1 MPQSL
6 VEIANELTLAL
17 IQTWS
22 IPPDNMQETLQQIYA
37 ILTTLKGQEETGP
50 AAAMPAVVAA
60 PAGWRTSIT
69 RHAVTCLECGHAFK
83 QLSVRHLRGHRLD
96 PRLYRL
102 KYAIPTTQPLVAR
115 ATTERR
121 RQVVR
126 ATRPWEKAPT
136 FIKGQTRISHPSP
149 EPEAEALHEQT
160 EAPTAAAPVQPK
172 RQRKTTPKKTARK
185 TRSEG

>member
-1 MPQSL
+1 
-6 VEIANELTLAL
+6 
-17 IQTWS
+17 
-22 IPPDNMQETLQQIYA
+22 MQETLQQIYA

-60 PAGWRTSIT
+60 PADWRTSIT

-121 RQVVR
+121 REIVR
-126 ATRPWEKAPT
+126 ATRPWEKAPM
-136 FIKGQTRISHPSP
+136 FIKGQTRNGHPSP

-160 EAPTAAAPVQPK
+160 EAPAAAAPAQPK
-172 RQRKTTPKKTARK
+172 RQRKTTLKKQATRK
-185 TRSEG
+185 KREAG